1 MRIGVSPV
9 ENAVQDKADDDD
21 PTIQPGNGN
30 RALKEQT
37 NGEITPLPQVFRQSQ
52 LQGCSSLGSPP
63 EGCFALEIIVSK
75 NIQMLHYLRKKSVYL
90 GRPDATL
97 RC

>member
-1 MRIGVSPV
+1 MM
-9 ENAVQDKADDDD
+9 
-21 PTIQPGNGN
+21 TIPPYNLEMEIEYV
-30 RALKEQT
+30 LKEQT
-37 NGEITPLPQVFRQSQ
+37 NGEITPLPQVFRQSR

-75 NIQMLHYLRKKSVYL
+75 RRVKMSHYLRKKSVYF
-90 GRPDATL
+90 GRPNAAL